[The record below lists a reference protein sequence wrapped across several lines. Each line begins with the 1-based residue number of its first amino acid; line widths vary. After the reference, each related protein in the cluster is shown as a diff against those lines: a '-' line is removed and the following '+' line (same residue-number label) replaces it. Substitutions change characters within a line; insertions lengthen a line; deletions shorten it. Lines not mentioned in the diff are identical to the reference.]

1 MSNKHWLLQEAD
13 RQLIIRALA
22 VQAHTSPG
30 FHDACQRIALEL
42 EGTFMFDEF
51 YALLD
56 GVVAQENR

>member
-1 MSNKHWLLQEAD
+1 MSNKHWLLQESD

-22 VQAHTSPG
+22 VQSHTSPG
-30 FHDACQRIALEL
+30 FHDACKRIADEL

-51 YALLD
+51 YNLLD